1 MEKDV
6 DRQTKQWRFVMK
18 KSFQLITL
26 LLSLLS
32 VAQAGGVS
40 SSSGFDT
47 NRVPIKIEKLSY
59 KELKDGK
66 HNIVVSWGYED
77 GGGLGVDGGGGVGI
91 VVTKLNIELELTDA
105 KGVKQKV
112 TKTLTNQ
119 SPGSGTVSITP
130 IPIPKDPLVGVPI
143 TDLFRGTIDPIPTSA
158 VLKFKVTLTATALS
172 KELGT
177 GISARRTITDV
188 AQKEGTIQV
197 IR

>member
-1 MEKDV
+1 MIRK
-6 DRQTKQWRFVMK
+6 
-18 KSFQLITL
+18 TL
-26 LLSLLS
+26 SQMIAFLLFLLTA
-32 VAQAGGVS
+32 AQAAIVQS
-40 SSSGFDT
+40 PSQPALT
-47 NRVPIKIEKLSY
+47 KVPIEITRLRY

-77 GGGLGVDGGGGVGI
+77 GGGVGVDGGGGVGL

-177 GISARRTITDV
+177 GISARRTITGV